1 MIGWNEDIKKELGA
15 CGENVKIGHNV
26 IFTNPKNV
34 FLGDNV
40 RIDPFT
46 LITSGLR
53 TGNYIQ
59 ICSHSILG
67 GSHNTIYMLDWT
79 TIGYNCQLF
88 TSTEDYSGEF
98 GPVNEY
104 WFKNKT
110 ISGDIIFNEHSGLA
124 SNVMVFPN
132 IVFPEGCKIGANS
145 AVYKQ
150 MEFEPFSIYI
160 GNPPILKKYRNK
172 EKIYELLLDKENYN
186 ERI

>member
-15 CGENVKIGHNV
+15 CGENVKIGYNV
-26 IFTNPKNV
+26 IFTNPKKV

-46 LITSGLR
+46 LITSGLK

-67 GSHNTIYMLDWT
+67 GSYNTIYMEDWT
-79 TIGYNCQLF
+79 TIGYHCQLF
-88 TSTEDYSGEF
+88 TSTEDYSGNY

-104 WFKNKT
+104 WFKNKRY
-110 ISGDIIFNEHSGLA
+110 SGDIIFKMHSGLA

-132 IVFPEGCKIGANS
+132 IIFPDGCKIGANS

-150 MEFEPFSIYI
+150 INFEPWSIYV
-160 GNPPILKKYRNK
+160 GNPAKLIKYRNK
-172 EKIYELLLDKENYN
+172 DKIIELIHDKENYN